1 MRFVVKIYNGADG
14 SKILL
19 IRPGA
24 TEFDEQG
31 RITGTLDLPLSELGR
46 QQAEKLSEES
56 TDFEVAAIYSSP
68 NLAAQ
73 QTAEIVAKPHGR
85 KVKVKKAI
93 RNIDHGLWQ
102 GKEIQELRTTQP
114 KIAKQWEEHPETVTP
129 PGGES
134 VEESVPRVGKFLAK
148 LQKRYK
154 SGTIVIVV
162 ADPLAKVIS
171 GLLTNQTVRQSDANP
186 DEPPSESSACGKMDV
201 LPLELTKHF
210 ADVR

>member
-1 MRFVVKIYNGADG
+1 MKIYNGADG

-46 QQAEKLSEES
+46 QQAEKLATES
-56 TDFEVAAIYSSP
+56 TDFEIAAIYSSP
-68 NLAAQ
+68 SMAAQ
-73 QTAEIVAKPHGR
+73 QTAEIVAQPHGR
-85 KVKVKKAI
+85 KVKVKKAL

-102 GKEIQELRTTQP
+102 GKEIEELRSTQP
-114 KIAKQWEEHPETVTP
+114 RIAKQWEEHPETVTP

-134 VEESVPRVGKFLAK
+134 VEDSVPRVGKFLAK
-148 LQKRYK
+148 LLKRHR
-154 SGTIVIVV
+154 SGTLVIVV

-171 GLLTNQTVRQSDANP
+171 GLLTSQPAGKPSQGQEDP
-186 DEPPSESSACGKMDV
+186 DSEPSACGRMDV
-201 LPLELTKHF
+201 LPLELSKHL